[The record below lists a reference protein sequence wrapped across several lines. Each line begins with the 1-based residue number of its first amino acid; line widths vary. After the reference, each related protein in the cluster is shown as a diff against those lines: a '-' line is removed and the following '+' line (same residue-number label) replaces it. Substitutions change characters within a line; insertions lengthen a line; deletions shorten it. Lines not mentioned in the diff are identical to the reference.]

1 MLDRQTLLTQLLDY
15 LEIPP
20 PDSNYLGEAPDGVS
34 AFDPYQLV
42 SEWIALRQEM
52 KQQGKL
58 LQVSQEQL
66 QRELEEARSQ
76 NQVLQASLSSH
87 CAPVIAHELAALEK
101 RHDKQQERLL
111 HHLLNVLDTLE
122 QACSH
127 WQEQTLPSVTAPTSL
142 FAKIGNRLIA
152 LGQKLAQSQNSSATP
167 KLLEILTSD
176 RQGIDLI
183 RQNLLDVLKQQ
194 QVTPISAQGQL
205 FDASKM
211 YAVARQPSNAPA
223 NSVIQEVERGYLWR
237 DSTTEH
243 RILREA
249 KVVVAAPP

>member
-15 LEIPP
+15 LETSP
-20 PDSNYLGEAPDGVS
+20 PDPDYLGEAPDGTS

-58 LQVSQEQL
+58 LQVAQEQL

-76 NQVLQASLSSH
+76 NQVLQASLSIRS
-87 CAPVIAHELAALEK
+87 APDPELAVLEK
-101 RHDKQQERLL
+101 RHDKEQERTLR
-111 HHLLNVLDTLE
+111 HLLNVLDTLE
-122 QACSH
+122 HACSH
-127 WQEQTLPSVTAPTSL
+127 WQEQALPTVVAPPSL
-142 FAKIGNRLIA
+142 AAKVGNRLIA
-152 LGQKLAQSQNSSATP
+152 LGQKLAASQNSSATP

-194 QVTPISAQGQL
+194 QVTPISAQGKL

-223 NSVIQEVERGYLWR
+223 NTVIQEVERGYLWR
-237 DSTTEH
+237 DS
-243 RILREA
+243 ILREA